1 MKRNL
6 IDLYGFTAK
15 VDCVVKLSC
24 FLTDCEQDMF
34 HSKLGL
40 WHVFILRQITPST
53 KRKQP

>member
-15 VDCVVKLSC
+15 VDCVVKLS
-24 FLTDCEQDMF
+24 LLSNCEQDMF

-40 WHVFILRQITPST
+40 WHVFILRLIKPST